1 MSQSPKFPF
10 VRTTLS
16 CLIAC
21 IGQQVYAE
29 NEAQAVQKLDTI
41 VIEATRTDRDVMS
54 TPASAYYL
62 TQEPQKGMNVNLSET
77 LKGVPGLQ
85 MNNRENYAQDL
96 QISMRGFGAR
106 SSFGVRGVR
115 LYVDGIP
122 ATMPDGQGQ
131 TSNIDLNSLDHI
143 EVLGGGLSSLYGNSS
158 GGTIL
163 TTSREGQGD
172 DSITLGY
179 SGGSENKGQA
189 NVVLQ
194 GGAKNANEPSYILS
208 SSYFDTDGFR
218 DHSGANKILSNAKLT
233 WDLDDGSKINW
244 INNYVKIE
252 ADDPGGL
259 TRAQW
264 KENPKQVVGNV
275 TKYNARKEI
284 EQVQTGLTWNKPI
297 NDQNDIY
304 AMVYAGQRSVTQY
317 QSTPKCAYVD
327 KTDICKPNTVQLGKK
342 HAGGVIDFDRNFYG
356 TDIRWTGKEVLPN
369 LKLIA
374 GVAIDGMSEE
384 RKGFQNFIGDTQYG
398 VKGELRRNEDN
409 TLWNLD
415 PYLQASYA
423 VNDAVN
429 VDAGLRYSNVH
440 FKSEDHY
447 ITDDNGDNSGK
458 TDYQKLLP
466 SLAISWKILPE
477 LMAYASYAQG
487 FETPTFTEMAYPA
500 DIDDDRSF
508 DLKAAESDT
517 YELGLK
523 SSNMLGDFTAAA
535 FYTKTQDDI
544 VAAASDSGRST
555 FRNADQTLRQGVELS
570 WNKNLWRDLSAQAS
584 YSYIDAKFD
593 ADIPQILDD
602 AGEEAVAKI
611 PNGNYIPGIAK
622 NQAFLSLGWKP
633 SNGLRAGVDV
643 RYSDRIYASDAND
656 TKAAQAPSYVVAAA
670 NIGYNW
676 TVDDW
681 AFNTFARVDNLFDKD
696 YSGSVIV
703 NESNS
708 RFFEPA
714 EGRNWSAGLSVTKA
728 F

>member
-1 MSQSPKFPF
+1 MYQSAKFPF
-10 VRTTLS
+10 VRSTLS

-21 IGQQVYAE
+21 VGQNLYAE
-29 NEAQAVQKLDTI
+29 SDSQSVQKLDTI
-41 VIEATRTDRDVMS
+41 IIEATRTDRDVMS

-62 TQEPQKGMNVNLSET
+62 KQEPQKGMNVNLSET

-85 MNNRENYAQDL
+85 LNNRENYAQDL

-106 SSFGVRGVR
+106 STFGVRGVR

-131 TSNIDLNSLDHI
+131 TSNIDLSSLDHI

-163 TTSREGQGD
+163 TTSREGKGT

-189 NVVLQ
+189 NIVLQ

-208 SSYFDTDGFR
+208 SSYFDTDGYR
-218 DHSGANKILSNAKLT
+218 DHSGANKTLTNAKLT

-259 TRAQW
+259 TRDQW
-264 KENPKQVVGNV
+264 RANPKQVAGNV
-275 TKYNARKEI
+275 SLYNARKEI
-284 EQVQTGLTWNKPI
+284 EQLQTGLTWNKPI
-297 NDQNDIY
+297 NDQNDVY

-317 QSTPKCAYVD
+317 QSIPSGSQSGA
-327 KTDICKPNTVQLGKK
+327 N

-356 TDIRWTGKEVLPN
+356 TDVRWTGKDILPN
-369 LKLIA
+369 LKLIT

-384 RKGFQNFIGDTQYG
+384 RRGYQNFVGETLG

-409 TLWNLD
+409 SLWNID

-423 VNDAVN
+423 LNKDWN
-429 VDAGLRYSNVH
+429 LDAGLRYSNVH
-440 FKSEDHY
+440 FKTEDHY
-447 ITDDNGDNSGK
+447 ITNVNGDNSGK

-466 SLAISWKILPE
+466 SIALSWQIVPE
-477 LMAYASYAQG
+477 LMTYVSYAQG

-500 DIDDDRSF
+500 VESSTPFTLD
-508 DLKAAESDT
+508 AASSDT
-517 YELGLK
+517 YEIGVKSDNALGQ
-523 SSNMLGDFTAAA
+523 FTAAA
-535 FYTKTQDDI
+535 FYTVTEDDI
-544 VAAASDSGRST
+544 VPLKNIGGKST
-555 FRNADQTLRQGVELS
+555 FRNADQTVRQGIELS
-570 WNKNLWRDLSAQAS
+570 WNKILWRDLNAQAS
-584 YSYIDAKFD
+584 YSYIDATFD
-593 ADIPQILDD
+593 QDTVNIEGVTPIPH
-602 AGEEAVAKI
+602 
-611 PNGNYIPGIAK
+611 GNYIPGIAK
-622 NQAFLSLGWKP
+622 NQAFLSLGWKTE
-633 SNGLRAGVDV
+633 NGLRAGFDM
-643 RYSDRIYASDAND
+643 RYSDKIYVNDAND
-656 TKAAQAPSYVVAAA
+656 QQAPSYVVAAA
-670 NIGYNW
+670 NVGYNW
-676 TVDDW
+676 TVNDW
-681 AFNTFARVDNLFDKD
+681 AFNTFARIDNLFDKD

-703 NESNS
+703 NESNK

-714 EGRNWSAGLSVTKA
+714 EGRNWSTGLSVTKA

>member
-1 MSQSPKFPF
+1 MYDQQNFPF
-10 VRTTLS
+10 LKTTLS
-16 CLIAC
+16 LFIAC
-21 IGQQVYAE
+21 IAQSAYAIDDTSK
-29 NEAQAVQKLDTI
+29 VQKLDTI
-41 VIEATRTDRDVMS
+41 VIEATRTDRDVLA
-54 TPASAYYL
+54 TPASAYYIQ
-62 TQEPQKGMNVNLSET
+62 QEPQKGMNVNLSEA

-85 MNNRENYAQDL
+85 LNNRENYAQDL

-163 TTSREGQGD
+163 TTTREGQGD

-179 SGGSENKGQA
+179 SGGSQNKGQA
-189 NVVLQ
+189 SLVLQ

-218 DHSGANKILSNAKLT
+218 DHSGANKVLSNAKLT
-233 WDLDDGSKINW
+233 WNLDDGSKINW
-244 INNYVKIE
+244 INNYVKID

-259 TRAQW
+259 TREQW
-264 KENPKQVVGNV
+264 KANPKQVTGNV
-275 TKYNARKEI
+275 SLYNARKEI
-284 EQVQTGLTWNKPI
+284 EQLQTGLTWNKPL
-297 NDQNDIY
+297 NDQNEIY
-304 AMVYAGQRSVTQY
+304 AMAYAGQRSVTQY
-317 QSTPKCAYVD
+317 QSIPQTAQGGA
-327 KTDICKPNTVQLGKK
+327 N

-356 TDIRWTGKEVLPN
+356 TDVRWTGKELLPN

-374 GVAIDGMSEE
+374 GVAIDAMTEE
-384 RKGFQNFIGDTQYG
+384 RRGYENFAGSVLG
-398 VKGELRRNEDN
+398 VKGNLRRNEDN
-409 TLWNLD
+409 TLWNID
-415 PYLQASYA
+415 PYAQASYA
-423 VNDAVN
+423 INDAMN

-440 FKSEDHY
+440 FKTEDHFL
-447 ITDDNGDNSGK
+447 TNGDNSGK

-466 SLAISWKILPE
+466 SLALSWQIVPE

-500 DIDDDRSF
+500 VTANTPFS
-508 DLKAAESDT
+508 LKAAESET

-523 SSNMLGDFTAAA
+523 SDNALGQFTAAA
-535 FYTKTQDDI
+535 FYTLTKDDI
-544 VAAASDSGRST
+544 VPLKNEGGKAT
-555 FRNADQTLRQGVELS
+555 FRNAYQTLRQGVELS
-570 WNKNLWRDLSAQAS
+570 WQKDLWRDLSAQAS
-584 YSYIDAKFD
+584 YSYIDATFD
-593 ADIPQILDD
+593 KDTVDI
-602 AGEEAVAKI
+602 AGISPI

-622 NQAFLSLGWKP
+622 NQAFLALGWKP
-633 SNGLRAGVDV
+633 ESGLRAGVDV
-643 RYSDRIYASDAND
+643 RYSDKIYVDDSNSD
-656 TKAAQAPSYVVAAA
+656 TAPSYVVAAA
-670 NIGYNW
+670 NIGYKW
-676 TVDDW
+676 TVKDW

-703 NESNS
+703 NESNK